1 MAAFVAAALLVT
13 GCGGPFG
20 VRVGFNPE
28 TIAAMKDDHA
38 ATCIV
43 LESSAAGGLRV
54 VWWRDPRPTAAPAS
68 ASARE
73 CLDPRSIGPV
83 P

>member
-1 MAAFVAAALLVT
+1 MAAFVAAALLVA

-28 TIAAMKDDHA
+28 TIRAMKDDAA

-43 LESSAAGGLRV
+43 LETSPAGGARI
-54 VWWRDPRPTAAPAS
+54 VWWRDPRPSAAAV
-68 ASARE
+68 AATARE